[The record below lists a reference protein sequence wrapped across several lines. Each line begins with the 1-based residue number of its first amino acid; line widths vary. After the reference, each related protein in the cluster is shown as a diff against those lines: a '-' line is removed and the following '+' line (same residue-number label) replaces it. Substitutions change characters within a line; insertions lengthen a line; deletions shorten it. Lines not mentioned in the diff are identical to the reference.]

1 MKYIINS
8 GIYEINWDGKNEAE
22 FMGNHPTLILK
33 SIKNKQMY
41 YIFPLTTYTDER
53 WEKYRKLNCCRIT
66 STNSIVRI
74 DKVKVLHRLQI
85 KNRWIRNDM
94 FIIPT
99 PEEVKVVYQKYIEYI
114 TTCVDV
120 SVSDYR
126 KYYKNYNKIL
136 DMLYESFVEYNF
148 SDDLIFNFNE
158 NTIEFNL
165 NLVSKLTFDDIKH
178 IIYSILGKENVSVAY
193 SKDKLIVTIIVTNKN
208 LLLTIKEQYDIF
220 NSTKGNANKTS
231 VKIC

>member
-8 GIYEINWDGKNEAE
+8 GIYDINWDGQNEAE
-22 FMGNHPTLILK
+22 FIGNHPTLILK

-41 YIFPLTTYTDER
+41 YVFPLTTYTAER

-85 KNRWIRNDM
+85 KNRWIKNDM

-99 PEEVKVVYQKYIEYI
+99 PEEVSVVYQKYIEYI
-114 TTCVDV
+114 TTCVDS
-120 SVSDYR
+120 SVTDYR
-126 KYYKNYNKIL
+126 KYHENYNKL
-136 DMLYESFVEYNF
+136 LKMLYESFVEYNF
-148 SDDLIFNFNE
+148 SDDLTFKFDDNI
-158 NTIEFNL
+158 IEFSL
-165 NLVSKLTFDDIKH
+165 NLASKLTFDDIKH
-178 IIYSILGKENVSVAY
+178 IIFSILGKENVSVTY
-193 SKDKLIVTIIVTNKN
+193 NKEKLVVTITVTDKV
-208 LLLTIKEQYDIF
+208 LLLTIKEKYSIF
-220 NSTKGNANKTS
+220 NSTKGNVNKTN

>member
-8 GIYEINWDGKNEAE
+8 GIYDINWTGQNESE
-22 FMGNHPTLILK
+22 FIGNHPTLILK

-41 YIFPLTTYTDER
+41 YVFPLTTYTPER

-99 PEEVKVVYQKYIEYI
+99 PEEVRVVYQKYIEYI
-114 TTCVDV
+114 TTCVDS
-120 SVSDYR
+120 SVTDYR
-126 KYYKNYNKIL
+126 KYHKNYNKL
-136 DMLYESFVEYNF
+136 LNMLYESFVEYNF
-148 SDDLIFNFNE
+148 SDNLIFKFDE
-158 NTIEFNL
+158 NIIEFNL
-165 NLVSKLTFDDIKH
+165 NLASKLTFDDIKH
-178 IIYSILGKENVSVAY
+178 IIFSILGKENVSVAY
-193 SKDKLIVTIIVTNKN
+193 NKDELVITIVVTNKD
-208 LLLTIKEQYDIF
+208 LLLTIKEKYSIF
-220 NSTKGNANKTS
+220 NSTKGNVNKTS